1 MCNRPPPNWD
11 RLITI
16 VMGTLVN
23 GFGPAFQAGNS
34 SSWTVDKATWI
45 CPEITF
51 IQHNVPTGWQLGY
64 CIVCSGRLILLQRM
78 KLHLKRQAS
87 LYQLDSKNPTSEV
100 QVMCETF
107 TNLTNFETC
116 RMLYIHMTVV
126 LAGTEILQML
136 LLCQIA
142 FWLGGRAMKN
152 LAITDTVHISSLLR
166 SLRRSKNL
174 I

>member
-1 MCNRPPPNWD
+1 
-11 RLITI
+11 
-16 VMGTLVN
+16 
-23 GFGPAFQAGNS
+23 
-34 SSWTVDKATWI
+34 
-45 CPEITF
+45 
-51 IQHNVPTGWQLGY
+51 
-64 CIVCSGRLILLQRM
+64 M

-87 LYQLDSKNPTSEV
+87 SYQLDSKNPTSEV

-142 FWLGGRAMKN
+142 F
-152 LAITDTVHISSLLR
+152 
-166 SLRRSKNL
+166 
-174 I
+174 